1 MLSYFFTFFL
11 STKDTK
17 GTEKTMCFL
26 STKDTEDT
34 EKRF

>member
-11 STKDTK
+11 SPQDAK
-17 GTEKTMCFL
+17 GTERTMCFL
-26 STKDTEDT
+26 STKDAKDT